1 MSLSQ
6 EELVRN
12 MMALDE
18 GLRDVGRRFGEHVF
32 LADEDPVTFGAGHY
46 VFTPMEGSSPR
57 LAITEQYTGTDWSD
71 DERVPTSW
79 TWTSEACLAESNG
92 RYLWVALAEGEI
104 ASAGYERLVE
114 IVEGWASSIFGL
126 AEREASLLVEVAER
140 PETGRPDRGRTFL
153 T

>member
-1 MSLSQ
+1 MSLSR

-18 GLRDVGRRFGEHVF
+18 GLREVGRRFGEHVF

-71 DERVPTSW
+71 DERIPTSW
-79 TWTSEACLAESNG
+79 TWESQACLAEPGG
-92 RYLWVALAEGEI
+92 RYPWVTLAEGEI
-104 ASAGYERLVE
+104 GSAGYERLVE
-114 IVEGWASSIFGL
+114 IAEGWAASIFEL
-126 AEREASLLVEVAER
+126 ADREASLIVEVTER
-140 PETGRPDRGRTFL
+140 PGTGRPDVGRTFL